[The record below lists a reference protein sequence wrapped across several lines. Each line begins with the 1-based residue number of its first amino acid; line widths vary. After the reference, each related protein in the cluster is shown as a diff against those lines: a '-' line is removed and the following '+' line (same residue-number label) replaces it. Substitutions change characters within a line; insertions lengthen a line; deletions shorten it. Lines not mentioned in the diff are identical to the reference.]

1 MQNVKTKGVKMD
13 NKILH
18 KISYGMFVITSK
30 LGDKINGQI
39 ANTCFQVSSEPP
51 LIAIALNKNNLT
63 HKFVDEGNVFAVSI
77 LSEEATFKFIGIFGF
92 RTGKDFNKFEG
103 INYKIGLTGSPIV
116 LDYALGYIETKV
128 VKKLDVG
135 THTIFV
141 GEVLE
146 GEILNDKKP
155 MTYDFYHNVI
165 KGKSP
170 KTAPTYIKE
179 TH

>member
-1 MQNVKTKGVKMD
+1 MD
-13 NKILH
+13 NKVLH

-63 HKFVDEGNVFAVSI
+63 CKLVDESNIFAVSI
-77 LSEEATFKFIGIFGF
+77 LSEDATFKFIGVFGF
-92 RTGKDFNKFEG
+92 RTGKDFNKFQG
-103 INYKIGLTGSPIV
+103 INYKIGITGAPVV
-116 LDYALGYIETKV
+116 LDYTLGYIEVKV

-141 GEVLE
+141 GEVIE

-155 MTYDFYHNVI
+155 MTYDYYHNVV

-170 KTAPTYIKE
+170 QTAPTYIKE
-179 TH
+179 NK